1 MSEEVKNENV
11 KIENIG
17 ETKNKRFRGR
27 TLFVIIV
34 LAIFVI
40 CSFVINRA
48 DYLETLEIGDEYVE
62 VFMQNM
68 KYKRNIAILN
78 FIFVFSITYITN
90 GFIKKGLRKFFD
102 DEKKEMPKLP
112 NKSLAFALALVT
124 SLVVS
129 NMFLQKVILF
139 VNASQFGIPDPIF
152 NMDVGFY
159 MFSMPLIG
167 QLLYYGVT
175 LLIILTIY
183 IAIYYIVVFN
193 KFFDRNRPEKHLGV
207 THL

>member
-11 KIENIG
+11 EVENKG
-17 ETKNKRFRGR
+17 ETKNRKFRRR
-27 TLFVIIV
+27 TLFVLIV

-40 CSFVINRA
+40 STFIICRA
-48 DYLETLEIGDEYVE
+48 DYLETLEIGEEYSK

-78 FIFVFSITYITN
+78 FIFVFSIAYVTN
-90 GFIKKGLRKFFD
+90 GFIKKGLRKFFEE
-102 DEKKEMPKLP
+102 EKKEMPKLP
-112 NKSLAFALALVT
+112 NKSLAFVMALVT

-139 VNASQFGIPDPIF
+139 VNASQFGIQDPIY

-175 LLIILTIY
+175 FFIILTIY

-193 KFFDRNRPEKHLGV
+193 KFFDGIDRKNS
-207 THL
+207 

>member
-11 KIENIG
+11 KTGNID
-17 ETKNKRFRGR
+17 ETKSKNTKFRRR
-27 TLFVIIV
+27 TLLVLIV
-34 LAIFVI
+34 LAIFII
-40 CSFVINRA
+40 CSFIIMRA
-48 DYLETLEIGDEYVE
+48 DYIETLEIGEEYAE

-78 FIFVFSITYITN
+78 FIFVFGIAYITN

-102 DEKKEMPKLP
+102 DDKKEMPKLP
-112 NKSLAFALALVT
+112 NKSLAFIMALVT
-124 SLVVS
+124 STVVS

-139 VNASQFGIPDPIF
+139 VNASQFGIQDPVF

-193 KFFDRNRPEKHLGV
+193 KFFDGIDRKN
-207 THL
+207 T

>member
-11 KIENIG
+11 EVENKG
-17 ETKNKRFRGR
+17 ETKNRKFKRR
-27 TLFVIIV
+27 TLFVLIV

-48 DYLETLEIGDEYVE
+48 DYLETLEIGEEYSE

-78 FIFVFSITYITN
+78 FMFVFVISYVTN
-90 GFIKKGLRKFFD
+90 GFIKKGLKKFFEED
-102 DEKKEMPKLP
+102 KKEMPKLP
-112 NKSLAFALALVT
+112 NKSLAFVMALVT

-129 NMFLQKVILF
+129 NMFLHKVILF
-139 VNASQFGIPDPIF
+139 VNASQFGIQEPIY

-175 LLIILTIY
+175 LFIILTIY
-183 IAIYYIVVFN
+183 IAVYYIVVFN
-193 KFFDRNRPEKHLGV
+193 KFFDGIDRKNA
-207 THL
+207 